1 MKFENGNF
9 DEKDVSVA
17 PIDFA
22 FATKDIEKKRDEAG
36 KVIKEIEKTTD
47 ELNKENEREAHMKN
61 KFPSYKK
68 LQLSESLFEDFE
80 DEHVGKP
87 SRKCKQ
93 CVKSVRK
100 PLKEAL
106 SATDVA
112 RFIKNAVKGLL
123 NDEGTNYRYILD
135 DRLAIF
141 VGWSEGYDDHDDTII
156 HNPSNKSFGIN
167 AGVKVWTSD
176 DMWTDYDMLNFPY
189 YANGDVIDTDVSIAP
204 DEDYSSLAN
213 YLIDEYEH
221 IKDLEIDKDGLI
233 KENGI
238 EEDYIQRE
246 KKSKLDESYVLLDLA
261 DFKPW
266 SGAVPYWDKIV
277 DADKIDEFDA
287 LLDDLYPE
295 GIREVDLN
303 DWLWFEGDDVLD
315 MLGISDEDE
324 DDDEESDEDEE
335 D

>member
-22 FATKDIEKKRDEAG
+22 FCARDIDKKRDEAD
-36 KVIKEIEKTTD
+36 KVIKEIEKTTN

-80 DEHVGKP
+80 DEHVGKL

-123 NDEGTNYRYILD
+123 NEEGTNYRYILD

-141 VGWSEGYDDHDDTII
+141 VGWSDGYDEYDDTII

-189 YANGDVIDTDVSIAP
+189 YANGDIIDTAVSIEP
-204 DEDYSSLAN
+204 DDDYSSVAN
-213 YLIDEYEH
+213 YLIDEYKR
-221 IKDLEIDKDGLI
+221 IKELEIDKDGLI
-233 KENGI
+233 KENDI
-238 EEDYIQRE
+238 KEEYIQRE

-266 SGAVPYWDKIV
+266 SGAVSYWDKIV
-277 DADKIDEFDA
+277 NADKIDEFDA
-287 LLDDLYPE
+287 LLDDLYPD

-315 MLGISDEDE
+315 MLGISKEED
-324 DDDEESDEDEE
+324 SDEDEE

>member
-22 FATKDIEKKRDEAG
+22 FCARDINKKRDEAD

-47 ELNKENEREAHMKN
+47 ELNKENEREVHMKN

-100 PLKEAL
+100 PLK
-106 SATDVA
+106 
-112 RFIKNAVKGLL
+112 
-123 NDEGTNYRYILD
+123 
-135 DRLAIF
+135 
-141 VGWSEGYDDHDDTII
+141 
-156 HNPSNKSFGIN
+156 
-167 AGVKVWTSD
+167 
-176 DMWTDYDMLNFPY
+176 
-189 YANGDVIDTDVSIAP
+189 
-204 DEDYSSLAN
+204 
-213 YLIDEYEH
+213 
-221 IKDLEIDKDGLI
+221 
-233 KENGI
+233 KE
-238 EEDYIQRE
+238 
-246 KKSKLDESYVLLDLA
+246 SKLDESYVLLDLA

-287 LLDDLYPE
+287 LLDDLYPD

-303 DWLWFEGDDVLD
+303 DWLRYEGDDVLE
-315 MLGISDEDE
+315 MLGIADEEE
-324 DDDEESDEDEE
+324 DDEEESDEDEE